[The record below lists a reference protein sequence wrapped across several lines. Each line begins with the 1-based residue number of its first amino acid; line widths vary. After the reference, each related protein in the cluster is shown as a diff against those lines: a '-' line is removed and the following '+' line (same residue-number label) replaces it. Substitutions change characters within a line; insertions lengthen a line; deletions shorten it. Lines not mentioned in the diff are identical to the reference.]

1 MISQKQKS
9 EHTEMEYLNNTLQT
23 KILKVKK
30 SLLEFDRTAVIP
42 KLINISVEDMGRF
55 QKKECW
61 RGNRLEETLDM
72 IGD

>member
-1 MISQKQKS
+1 
-9 EHTEMEYLNNTLQT
+9 MEYLNNTLQT

-55 QKKECW
+55 QKKEC
-61 RGNRLEETLDM
+61 
-72 IGD
+72 

>member
-42 KLINISVEDMGRF
+42 KLINISVEDKGRF
-55 QKKECW
+55 QKKE
-61 RGNRLEETLDM
+61 
-72 IGD
+72 